1 MIRAATLAFTT
12 LAVALPAAAHKGID
26 HSDATEAAAHAA
38 AQVAQPTLNAALPD
52 TLFPSDFGGD
62 YTLTDHHGQRRTQAD
77 PDGNLQL
84 VFFGYATC
92 EAICTVALPIMSEM
106 AEALDAKGIEVTPL
120 VITVDPDTD
129 TVETMGPALDTFA
142 PGLTGLTG
150 TEEELAHARDLFHV
164 ERELLFT
171 DPRGVDVY
179 SHGSHIYVM
188 DGDGGFLTLLPP
200 VLSTERMVEI
210 VEGYAKS

>member
-1 MIRAATLAFTT
+1 MRALLLA
-12 LAVALPAAAHKGID
+12 LVLALPAQAQQ
-26 HSDATEAAAHAA
+26 ATLQA
-38 AQVAQPTLNAALPD
+38 TLPD
-52 TLFPSDFGGD
+52 TLFPSNFGGA
-62 YTLTDHHGQRRTQAD
+62 YALTDHHGQTRTQAD
-77 PDGNLQL
+77 PDGHLQL

-106 AEALDAKGIEVTPL
+106 AAELAARDVDVTPL
-120 VITVDPDTD
+120 VITIDPATD
-129 TVETMGPALDTFA
+129 TVKTMGPALETFA

-150 TEEELAHARDLFHV
+150 SETELAHARDLFHV
-164 ERELLFT
+164 EKTLLFT

-179 SHGSHIYVM
+179 AHGSHIFVM

-210 VEGYAKS
+210 VAGYATG